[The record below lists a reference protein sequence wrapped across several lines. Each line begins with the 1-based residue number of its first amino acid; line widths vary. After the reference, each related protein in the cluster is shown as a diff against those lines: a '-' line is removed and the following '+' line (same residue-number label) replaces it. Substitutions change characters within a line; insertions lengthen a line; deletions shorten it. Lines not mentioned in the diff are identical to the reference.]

1 MIAAPEP
8 EPGPPAPA
16 PPPTSTRTPS
26 FATALR
32 YWARLGC
39 VNFGGPA
46 GQIAMMHR
54 DLVTDRKWIDEPRFL
69 HAFNFCSLLP
79 GPEAQQLATYI
90 GWTLHGLRGGLAA
103 GILFVLPSIFVLL
116 GLSWIYAAHG
126 ALPAVAAVLAGV
138 KAVVVAIVLDAVLR
152 IGRRSLKT
160 PLAVVLALAAFAAV
174 AGGIA
179 FPWIVL
185 GAGLIGAIRAIGAS
199 GAFGRSG
206 SVESPRTAEQ
216 EASSKGSAEGP
227 AAATGAFGGGGSLN
241 LGGSLEPPRAA
252 AQEAS
257 SKRGAGG
264 PAVATTHGGGLR
276 VARILTVSLL
286 LWLIPLLLVLSRFGQ
301 GSLPAKLYLFYTQA
315 AFVTFGGAYAVLAYV
330 NQAAVTQFGWITAAQ
345 AVDGLGLAESTPG
358 PLIMVLQFVGFM
370 AGWQAPAAS
379 LSPAASAV
387 VCALLTTWATFLPSL
402 TLVLIGA
409 PYIERLRKVRALS
422 SALAAILAA
431 VTGVILHLGL
441 TFGRSVLFPR
451 GLGEVPELA
460 LVVLALTTLVALR
473 TTKISPALLVLAGA
487 LIGLLMTGCSG

>member
-1 MIAAPEP
+1 MIPVPEV
-8 EPGPPAPA
+8 
-16 PPPTSTRTPS
+16 PS
-26 FATALR
+26 FRTALK

-54 DLVTDRKWIDEPRFL
+54 DLVAERKWIDEPRYL
-69 HAFNFCSLLP
+69 HALNFCSLLP

-90 GWTLHGLRGGLAA
+90 GWTLHGMRGGLVA

-152 IGRRSLKT
+152 IGRRALKS
-160 PLAVVLALAAFAAV
+160 PLAVALAIAAFAAV

-185 GAGLIGAIRAIGAS
+185 GAGAIGGA
-199 GAFGRSG
+199 GAFGRGG
-206 SVESPRTAEQ
+206 SVEPPRTAEG
-216 EASSKGSAEGP
+216 EASSKG
-227 AAATGAFGGGGSLN
+227 GAD
-241 LGGSLEPPRAA
+241 
-252 AQEAS
+252 
-257 SKRGAGG
+257 G
-264 PAVATTHGGGLR
+264 PAVAATRGGGLR

-286 LWLIPLLLVLSRFGQ
+286 LWLTPPLLVFSLLGQ
-301 GSLPAKLYLFYTQA
+301 GSLPAKLYLFFTQA

-370 AGWQAPAAS
+370 AGWQAPAGG
-379 LSPAASAV
+379 LSAGASAV
-387 VCALLTTWATFLPSL
+387 LCALLSTWATFLPSL

-409 PYIERLRKVRALS
+409 PYIERLRNVRALS
-422 SALAAILAA
+422 AALAAILAA

-441 TFGRSVLFPR
+441 TFGRSVLFPH
-451 GLGEVPELA
+451 GLAGGPAISSL
-460 LVVLALTTLVALR
+460 LVGIAALVALR
-473 TTKISPALLVLAGA
+473 ATKVSPALLVLAGA
-487 LIGLLMTGCSG
+487 VLGIVGAWVWR

>member
-16 PPPTSTRTPS
+16 PPRTSPPTPS
-26 FATALR
+26 FATAFR

-54 DLVTDRKWIDEPRFL
+54 DLVVERKWIDEPRYL
-69 HAFNFCSLLP
+69 HALNFCSLLP

-90 GWTLHGLRGGLAA
+90 GWTLHGMRGGLVA

-152 IGRRSLKT
+152 IGRRALKS
-160 PLAVVLALAAFAAV
+160 PLALALAIAAFAAV

-185 GAGLIGAIRAIGAS
+185 GAGVIGGA
-199 GAFGRSG
+199 GAFGRGG
-206 SVESPRTAEQ
+206 SVEPPRTAEG
-216 EASSKGSAEGP
+216 EASSKGGADGP
-227 AAATGAFGGGGSLN
+227 AEAAT
-241 LGGSLEPPRAA
+241 R
-252 AQEAS
+252 
-257 SKRGAGG
+257 
-264 PAVATTHGGGLR
+264 GGGLR

-286 LWLIPLLLVLSRFGQ
+286 LWLTPPLLVFSLLGS
-301 GSLPAKLYLFYTQA
+301 GSLPAKLYLFFTQA

-330 NQAAVTQFGWITAAQ
+330 NQAAVSQFGWITAAQ

-370 AGWQAPAAS
+370 AGWQAPVAGWSAG
-379 LSPAASAV
+379 ASAV
-387 VCALLTTWATFLPSL
+387 LCALLTTWATFLPSL
-402 TLVLIGA
+402 TLVLVGA
-409 PYIERLRKVRALS
+409 PYIERLRHVRALA
-422 SALAAILAA
+422 SALAGILAA

-441 TFGRSVLFPR
+441 TFGKSVIFPH
-451 GLGEVPELA
+451 GLVAGPEVLSLLLA
-460 LVVLALTTLVALR
+460 LAALVALR
-473 TTKISPALLVLAGA
+473 TTKISPALLVVAGA
-487 LIGLLMTGCSG
+487 LLGLAMSTSSGSAQ

>member
-1 MIAAPEP
+1 MTESAEPPAAL
-8 EPGPPAPA
+8 PAPA
-16 PPPTSTRTPS
+16 PS
-26 FATALR
+26 FTTALR

-54 DLVTDRKWIDEPRFL
+54 DLVTERKWIDEPRYL
-69 HAFNFCSLLP
+69 HALNFCSLLP

-103 GILFVLPSIFVLL
+103 GILFVLPSIFILL

-152 IGRRSLKT
+152 IGKRALRT
-160 PLAVVLALAAFAAV
+160 PLAAALAIAAFAAV

-185 GAGLIGAIRAIGAS
+185 GAGVIGGMS
-199 GAFGRSG
+199 AFGGGG
-206 SVESPRTAEQ
+206 SVQPRRTLEQ
-216 EASSKGSAEGP
+216 EASSKGVEGDSAVAP
-227 AAATGAFGGGGSLN
+227 GGGG
-241 LGGSLEPPRAA
+241 GW
-252 AQEAS
+252 
-257 SKRGAGG
+257 
-264 PAVATTHGGGLR
+264 R
-276 VARILTVSLL
+276 VARILAVSIV
-286 LWLIPLLLVLSRFGQ
+286 LWLIPPLLVFSLLGS
-301 GSLPAKLYLFYTQA
+301 GSLPAKLYLFFTQA

-370 AGWQAPAAS
+370 AGWQAPAVGM
-379 LSPAASAV
+379 SPVATAV
-387 VCALLTTWATFLPSL
+387 LCALLTTWATFLPSL
-402 TLVLIGA
+402 TFVLVGA

-422 SALAAILAA
+422 GALAAILAA

-441 TFGRSVLFPR
+441 TFGRGVLFPQ
-451 GLGEVPELA
+451 GLAAGPEVWSLLLA
-460 LVVLALTTLVALR
+460 LAALIALR
-473 TTKISPALLVLAGA
+473 ATKISPALLVLTGA
-487 LIGLLMTGCSG
+487 LLGLTMSTSSGFAQ